1 MSDYSMARLNMVES
15 QIRPNQVT
23 DSRIISAM
31 RDIPRET
38 FVPASLRGMAY
49 MDEEISF
56 ESTSLTAG
64 ERHLIA
70 PMTLARL
77 VQAASIGSEDV
88 VLDVGCATGY
98 SCAVLSRI
106 AEAVVGLE
114 CDTGLA
120 EMASN
125 NLMALEIDNAAIV
138 TGELAKGYPEEG
150 PYDAIILQG
159 SVPDAPEILLSQ
171 VKRGGRLVSVIGG
184 RKMGQAIIYR
194 NIDGDFTPVSVF
206 DAGAPPLP
214 GFKHAPE
221 FMF

>member
-1 MSDYSMARLNMVES
+1 MSDYPTARLNMVES

-23 DSRIISAM
+23 DPRIISAM

-49 MDEEISF
+49 MDKEISL
-56 ESTSLTAG
+56 ESASLTAG
-64 ERHLIA
+64 KRHLIA

-77 VQAASIGSEDV
+77 VQAASINPGDV

-120 EMASN
+120 EMAGN

-138 TGELAKGYPEEG
+138 TGELTKGYSEEG
-150 PYDAIILQG
+150 PYDVIVLQG
-159 SVPDAPEILLSQ
+159 SVPETPDTLLSQ
-171 VKRGGRLVSVIGG
+171 LKKGGRLVGVIGG
-184 RKMGQAIIYR
+184 KKMGQAIIYR
-194 NIDGDFTPVSVF
+194 NIDGDFSPVSVF

-214 GFKHAPE
+214 GFKHEPE
-221 FMF
+221 FVF